1 MFTFQ
6 TSSFHLQQPNRRESA
21 WFTLAISHRIIGNR
35 KILIR
40 RKISSH
46 SIGTEIRTTRVSKI
60 SKYRNLSGK
69 FVPEIDVL
77 AAPTNTTGNLDR
89 GKNGRVSRDRMSPLH
104 AQQAKHLDISS
115 ASFSSYHSRWQLLP
129 LLLLLVRLN
138 PTLPGLEARCLTSRE
153 VSSWSGPFAGLGKF
167 LCSRSRMRKS
177 SLFLFLQERVLS
189 RAKSSNTSCK

>member
-1 MFTFQ
+1 MNNDQTKGFNRKIKVEVYRIQAIEMFTFQ

-104 AQQAKHLDISS
+104 A
-115 ASFSSYHSRWQLLP
+115 HS
-129 LLLLLVRLN
+129 
-138 PTLPGLEARCLTSRE
+138 
-153 VSSWSGPFAGLGKF
+153 
-167 LCSRSRMRKS
+167 KS
-177 SLFLFLQERVLS
+177 STLTFRPPHFRRIIPADSFFLYF
-189 RAKSSNTSCK
+189 SCQSD